1 MARGKC
7 ALQYLPKCQTKPK
20 LCRSKIG
27 LDELLKLAAQLN
39 FNELQPRD
47 AEDYLTILRSLES
60 VMNTIDEAP
69 DYIPSALKPQVTTTA
84 RHFWKP
90 KEIDNPFNAW
100 SHQCNLKA
108 KSPETDLLGG
118 RAIAIKDNIPV
129 GGLPT
134 TIGLPASAFATNSY
148 TVSPIDATVVSR
160 ILAAGATIKGTTT
173 CESYCASPLSFTAA
187 SGLVHNPR
195 LRGYTTGGSS
205 SGSAALVAAHNLA
218 LTESGQWGDTVELAI
233 GSDQAGSVRVP
244 ASFNGLY
251 GLKPTFG
258 LVPYTG
264 VGSMS
269 SMIDYLGPIAAKLE
283 DIAVLLEVMA
293 GYDGFDPRM
302 TPESPLRHAV
312 KLYSQLLAA
321 QRQRNTNH
329 SEPGRQL
336 KVGILKES
344 LSMPGVAEDVRET
357 ITRNARQYF
366 GSVGCSVVEVSVP
379 MHTEGPAIWTA
390 ATRPSMSSSLCQGK
404 SLGNLAYQPAH
415 TELKWPPSQQ
425 TYDDLTALNP
435 AVTNI
440 MLSELFCDGHMRPSL
455 QAKATRKAFELRD
468 AYDRALGEVDIL
480 VAPCTPTTAMPHP
493 ASSGEGG
500 AAPTILKR
508 LESAI
513 GLTSNTCPFNIT
525 GHPALSVP
533 CGSLPAQTAP
543 ETLLPIGMQIIGR
556 RWADGEVIAA
566 AALFERGRELVM
578 DTENSR

>member
-1 MARGKC
+1 M
-7 ALQYLPKCQTKPK
+7 
-20 LCRSKIG
+20 CRTKIG
-27 LDELLKLAAQLN
+27 LEELHKLAAQLN
-39 FNELQPRD
+39 FHELQPQD
-47 AEDYLTILRSLES
+47 AEDYLTILRSLEA

-69 DYIPSALKPQVTTTA
+69 DYIPSALKPQATTA
-84 RHFWKP
+84 ARRFWKP
-90 KEIDNPFNAW
+90 QEIDNLFNAW

-108 KSPETDLLGG
+108 ESPETDLLAG

-134 TIGLPASAFATNSY
+134 TIGLPPSAFATNSY

-160 ILAAGATIKGTTT
+160 ILAAGAIIKGTTT

-195 LRGYTTGGSS
+195 LHGYTTGGSS
-205 SGSAALVAAHNLA
+205 SGSAALVAAHGLA
-218 LTESGQWGDTVELAI
+218 LTESDHWKNTVELAI

-269 SMIDYLGPIAAKLE
+269 TMIDYLGPIATKLE

-302 TPESPLRHAV
+302 TPESPLRDAV
-312 KLYSQLLAA
+312 KPYSQILAA
-321 QRQRNTNH
+321 QRQHNSNH

-344 LSMPGVAEDVRET
+344 LSMPGVVEDVRDT
-357 ITRNARQYF
+357 ITRNATQYF
-366 GSVGCSVVEVSVP
+366 GIVGCSVVEVSVP

-390 ATRPSMSSSLCQGK
+390 TTRPSMSSSLCQGK
-404 SLGNLAYQPAH
+404 TLGNLAYQPAH
-415 TELKWPPSQQ
+415 TELKWPPSQH

-435 AVTNI
+435 GVTNI
-440 MLSELFCDGHMRPSL
+440 MLSELLCSDHMKPSL
-455 QAKATRKAFELRD
+455 QAKATRKVFELRE
-468 AYDRALGEVDIL
+468 AYDRALDEVDVL

-493 ASSGEGG
+493 ASSSEGG
-500 AAPTILKR
+500 AEPRILRR

-513 GLTSNTCPFNIT
+513 GMTSNTCPFNVT
-525 GHPALSVP
+525 GHPALSIP
-533 CGSLPAQTAP
+533 CGSLPAKTAP

-556 RWADGEVIAA
+556 RWADDEVIGA
-566 AALFERGRELVM
+566 AALFEKGGELFMGVGN
-578 DTENSR
+578 TR